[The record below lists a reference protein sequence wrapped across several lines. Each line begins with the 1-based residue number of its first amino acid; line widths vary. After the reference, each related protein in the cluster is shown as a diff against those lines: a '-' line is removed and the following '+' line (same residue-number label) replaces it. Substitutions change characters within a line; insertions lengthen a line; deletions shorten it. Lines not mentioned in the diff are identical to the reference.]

1 MDRADAH
8 GRRME
13 RVQQLLQAPHLSPVL
28 GHDKQC
34 LARRDHAAAERI
46 GDGLADFELALLAG
60 VDVGRVDLAISGLES
75 RQRSRPRRADSE
87 AVRAK
92 AHPWHE
98 HRAARE
104 RGAVCES
111 LHLWRTRRPEGRS
124 IKARPLA
131 RRLAPLLHE
140 SALHRPTDRARRKV
154 PRGDCPP
161 FSLGSLGSWVLGSC
175 AASLRRSSSGPV
187 LALSCS
193 SGHLNAHVPL
203 EQLLSASASLALLQ
217 ITMSSAAVP
226 DPDAEVPKE
235 VRDEFFKQMKSK
247 QSERVRRGAS
257 ANMPRPAYPRAHR

>member
-13 RVQQLLQAPHLSPVL
+13 RVHQLLQAPHLSPVL

-46 GDGLADFELALLAG
+46 GDGLADLGLALLAG

-140 SALHRPTDRARRKV
+140 SLLNRPTDRARTPKSATWRL
-154 PRGDCPP
+154 P
-161 FSLGSLGSWVLGSC
+161 
-175 AASLRRSSSGPV
+175 A
-187 LALSCS
+187 
-193 SGHLNAHVPL
+193 
-203 EQLLSASASLALLQ
+203 LLSWLSRLLGAGLLRCFSAPLL
-217 ITMSSAAVP
+217 V
-226 DPDAEVPKE
+226 
-235 VRDEFFKQMKSK
+235 
-247 QSERVRRGAS
+247 
-257 ANMPRPAYPRAHR
+257 